1 MLAKLKKKRPDAL
14 VTCDDMTAFKAE
26 EKLDYIFITSGS
38 VSPFTEDEPLKKML
52 GSIRGALCRGGLFVF
67 AVDTI
72 ACVEPDDD
80 DYLITARARID
91 ARRELVLRTKN
102 RFDAQTKTQF
112 SPGIYELIEDGEPI
126 GVESM
131 DFQTHLHSFREMDGI
146 LGAAGFE
153 VTGVYSSFDKKPAT
167 GNDDEMF
174 LYECRLKA

>member
-14 VTCDDMTAFKAE
+14 VTRDDMAAFNAE
-26 EKLDYIFITSGS
+26 EKFDYIFITSGS

-112 SPGIYELIEDGEPI
+112 SPGIYELTEDGEPI
-126 GVESM
+126 EVESM

-146 LGAAGFE
+146 LDAAGFE
-153 VTGVYSSFDKKPAT
+153 IIGVYSSFDKNPRRETTTRCSSTNA
-167 GNDDEMF
+167 
-174 LYECRLKA
+174 A